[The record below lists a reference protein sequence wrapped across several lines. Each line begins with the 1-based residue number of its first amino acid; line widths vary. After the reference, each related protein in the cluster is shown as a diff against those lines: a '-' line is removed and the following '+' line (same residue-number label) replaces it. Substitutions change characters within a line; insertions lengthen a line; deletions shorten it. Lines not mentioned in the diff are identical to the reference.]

1 MKRGLKRQYAALAA
15 IPLAS
20 FKNFPDEEG
29 TETRENPRRTESRS
43 RFKNFPDEEGTETIS
58 LITTSDGW
66 AAASKTSPMKRGLK
80 LRTDYW
86 HRILALKLQKLPRC
100 RG

>member
-43 RFKNFPDEEGTETIS
+43 RFKNFPDEEGTETQAPIDA
-58 LITTSDGW
+58 LLPANG
-66 AAASKTSPMKRGLK
+66 ASKTSPMKRGLK
-80 LRTDYW
+80 LGTFVSSEVTRK
-86 HRILALKLQKLPRC
+86 LLQKLPR
-100 RG
+100 